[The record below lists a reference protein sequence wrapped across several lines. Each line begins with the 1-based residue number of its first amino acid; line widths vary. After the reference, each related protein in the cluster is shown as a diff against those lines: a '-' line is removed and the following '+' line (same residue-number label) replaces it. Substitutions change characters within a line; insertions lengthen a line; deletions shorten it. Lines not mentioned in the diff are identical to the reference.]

1 MASCDTVSMMTSQP
15 HKLTSKEITYEF
27 NKNVP
32 QWSVMDVGNWFKQIG
47 FSELSNSIRF
57 LENQIDGDLLLRL
70 TEDELRY
77 DLGIHNEVMKKRF
90 VLV

>member
-1 MASCDTVSMMTSQP
+1 MASCDTVSIITSQP
-15 HKLTSKEITYEF
+15 HKLIGREVSYEF

-32 QWSVMDVGNWFKQIG
+32 QWSVMDVSNWFKQIG
-47 FSELSNSIRF
+47 LGELSYSIRF
-57 LENQIDGDLLLRL
+57 LENRIDGDLLLRL

-77 DLGIHNEVMKKRF
+77 DLGIQNEVMKKRF